1 MNINDN
7 YRSSNMSKINQ
18 IQNKLKELSGGAF
31 QKLADAYLHKKGYE
45 QINSLG
51 SVIGADKVRKGTP
64 DTLIPLPNGKYVF
77 AEYTTQQDGI
87 YEKLK
92 KDLDK
97 CFDEAKTDIAVEK
110 IHEVVI
116 CYTSTLNTSE
126 LNSLRE
132 QCQKRGVNI
141 NIFGIDPIS
150 YDLYQKYPGIA
161 RDFLGIEVDTRQ
173 IVTPDEFV
181 TAYDKNAIATP
192 LSTTFHFR
200 EKELT
205 QVLQGLEESNLV
217 VVSGKAGVGK
227 SRFVLECCAQ
237 FVAVHPEYKVQCI
250 FSRGVDIFE
259 DLRVYFSEPGSYLI
273 FVDDANR
280 VSKFEYFIQILHDQ
294 REDQEIKVIATVRDY
309 ALEKVREVSRSYSDW
324 IDLELNPLE
333 EKQIEQLV
341 KDEYGIINPLY
352 FDRIAEIAQG
362 NPRLAIM
369 AVRVAKREN
378 TLTSISNVSSLYDE
392 YYGSIRRDIE
402 ELGDENLLRAAGIV
416 AFFRTIDRSNEELM
430 EAIKTAFEIS
440 QEVFWQAVRQLSDL
454 EVLDMYENE
463 VVRTSDQVLA
473 TYFFYL
479 AFFKEKSLDF
489 AALLNKF
496 FPRLQYR
503 LVDVLNPVLN
513 TFDRMKIVDVMSPTV
528 DLAWDTYQ
536 NTGDETSLMRFMEVF
551 WSLKQTDILLY
562 VHNCISKMEAESVD
576 LSMLEINPNSNLSS
590 PSLLSTLSL
599 FSYSADED
607 NLRMALALLFNYL
620 TKRPSELSQALCIL
634 TKRFGFEYDSWA
646 YKFIK
651 QQIVIDELWRRVKDG
666 NDRVLSK
673 LFLAVAEHYLQTQF
687 DTTKMKGSSTLNII
701 SFDLP
706 PTTEIIELRQTIW
719 KWVFH
724 LCQIHIFQKEVLD
737 LLHKYC
743 LSGHKISVNEL
754 IAQDAVQ
761 VLPFI
766 ESTLDYRSYLHC
778 LVVQDYLNHLE
789 NHQVAF
795 CEDLR
800 DHFTNKTYA
809 LSKVLLFDC
818 GERNNWDLEY
828 EEYERRKRQQIEA
841 HFTNYCF
848 TDYKQF
854 FDQCLEIQGE
864 TDRRNHNQDHFPSR
878 VVEVL
883 IYLANRDCDL
893 YVEVLEHYLNLGDPL
908 KLNDLRLVDRLIQIY
923 GVEKAYNFLNKLDNP
938 LRRKWLF
945 GFYRSLPQQEIKV
958 DFLAQIYELYK
969 ESEPNEMVQ
978 DVDFLLKYRSFDEN
992 VVVRVVEIIL
1002 EKIAE
1007 DSNYSSALSLFF
1019 KPYME
1024 VNEALLDLFN
1034 NHLNL
1039 LKKAYLSVLKT
1050 DWHRECNEQIFTCIL
1065 DLDPNFILEYIDWI
1079 YREKEQSHHFRDTRN
1094 YSFFWRR
1101 ENYEQMMSQIVEY
1114 IYIQEQGCCGYGYS
1128 ILRKFFSVSE
1138 RVKDNAV
1145 IEERQDSLLKNL
1157 IKKRHKEIE
1166 FVRLLFDAI
1175 RYFSYEKRFRF
1186 IAVFLED
1193 NNNFEDFEK
1202 IPIEP
1207 DTWGWEGSAVPTY
1220 QGRVN
1225 YFESLLP
1232 LLNTVDFLQHKQYVE
1247 RQVHWL
1253 REIIEQEKKKDFMG
1267 Y

>member
-1 MNINDN
+1 
-7 YRSSNMSKINQ
+7 MSKINQ

-64 DTLIPLPNGKYVF
+64 DTLMPLPNGKYVF

-161 RDFLGIEVDTRQ
+161 RDFLGIEVDTGQ
-173 IVTPDEFV
+173 IVTLDEFV
-181 TAYDKNAIATP
+181 TKYDKNAIATP

-200 EKELT
+200 EEELA
-205 QVLQGLEESNLV
+205 QVLQRLEESNLV
-217 VVSGKAGVGK
+217 VVFGKAGVGK
-227 SRFVLECCAQ
+227 SRFVLECCDR

-250 FSRGVDIFE
+250 FIRGVDIFE

-294 REDQEIKVIATVRDY
+294 REDQQIKVIATVRDY

-324 IDLELNPLE
+324 RDLELNPLE
-333 EKQIEQLV
+333 EKQIKQLV

-352 FDRIAEIAQG
+352 FDRIAEIAKG

-369 AVRVAKREN
+369 VAEVAKQEN

-392 YYGSIRRDIE
+392 YYRSIRRDIE
-402 ELGDENLLRAAGIV
+402 ELSDENLLKAAGIV

-440 QEVFWQAVRQLSDL
+440 QEVFWQAVRQLNDL

-489 AALLNKF
+489 AALLKHF

-513 TFDRMKIVDVMSPTV
+513 TFDSMKIVEVMRPTI
-528 DLAWDTYQ
+528 DRAWETYKKA
-536 NTGDETSLMRFMEVF
+536 GDEANLMHFMQVF
-551 WSLKQTDILLY
+551 WFLKQTDILLY
-562 VHNCISKMEAESVD
+562 VRDCISKMEPESVD
-576 LSMLEINPNSNLSS
+576 LSKLEIKPSSNLSS
-590 PSLLSTLSL
+590 PSLLSTLGL
-599 FSYSADED
+599 FTYSDENN

-620 TKRPSELSQALCIL
+620 TKRPSELSQALYLL
-634 TKRFGFEYDSWA
+634 TKRFGFESDSWA
-646 YKFIK
+646 YEFIK
-651 QQIVIDELWRRVKDG
+651 QQIVVDELWKRVKDG
-666 NDRVLSK
+666 KDQVLSK
-673 LFLAVAEHYLQTQF
+673 LFLAVAEHYLQTKF
-687 DTTKMKGSSTLNII
+687 DTTKVNGRSTFNII
-701 SFDLP
+701 EFELQ
-706 PTTEIIELRQTIW
+706 PTTEIIELRRRIW
-719 KWVFH
+719 KRVFQ
-724 LCQIHIFQKEVLD
+724 LYQISMFQKEVLD

-743 LSGHKISVNEL
+743 LSGQISVNKL
-754 IAQDAVQ
+754 IVQDAVEII
-761 VLPFI
+761 PFI
-766 ESTLDYRSYLHC
+766 ESTLYSSSYCHC
-778 LVVQDYLNHLE
+778 IVVQDYLNHLE
-789 NHQVAF
+789 NHQVEF
-795 CEDLR
+795 SEELR
-800 DHFTNKTYA
+800 DRFTNETYV
-809 LSKVLLFDC
+809 LSQVLLFDW

-828 EEYERRKRQQIEA
+828 DEYERRKQQQIEA
-841 HFTNYCF
+841 HFTDYCF
-848 TDYKQF
+848 TKYKNF
-854 FDQCLEIQGE
+854 FKQCLEIQQE
-864 TDRRNHNQDHFPSR
+864 TERRNHNKEHFPSR

-883 IYLANRDCDL
+883 IYLAHRDCDL
-893 YVEVLEHYLNLGDPL
+893 YVKVLEHYLNLGDPL
-908 KLNDLRLVDRLIQIY
+908 KLNDLRLVNRLMQIY
-923 GVEKAYNFLNKLDNP
+923 GVEKAYKFLNKLDNP
-938 LRRKWLF
+938 SRREWLF
-945 GFYRSLPQQEIKV
+945 GFYRLLPQEEIKFE
-958 DFLAQIYELYK
+958 FLAQIYELYR
-969 ESEPNEMVQ
+969 ESAPNEMRQ
-978 DVDFLLKYRSFDEN
+978 DLDFLLKYRSLDGN

-1007 DSNYSSALSLFF
+1007 DSNYSSALSLLF

-1034 NHLNL
+1034 NHLDL
-1039 LKKAYLSVLKT
+1039 LKKAYLAVLKT
-1050 DWHRECNEQIFTCIL
+1050 NWHKKYDNQIFTYIL
-1065 DLDPNFILEYIDWI
+1065 DLDPNFIFEYIDWI
-1079 YREKEQSHHFRDTRN
+1079 NRQKEQSDHFRDTRD
-1094 YSFFWRR
+1094 YSFLWRY
-1101 ENYEQMMSQIVEY
+1101 ENHEKMMSKIVEY
-1114 IYIQEQGCCGYGYS
+1114 IYIKEQEHHLLHINFF
-1128 ILRKFFSVSE
+1128 ILTE
-1138 RVKDNAV
+1138 GAQDNAL
-1145 IEERQDSLLKNL
+1145 IEERQDSLLKKL
-1157 IKKRHKEIE
+1157 IRKWNKTVE
-1166 FVRLLFDAI
+1166 FIRFLFNDI
-1175 RYFSYEKRFRF
+1175 CDFSYERRLRF
-1186 IAVFLED
+1186 ISVFLEG

-1202 IPIEP
+1202 LPLEP
-1207 DTWGWEGSAVPTY
+1207 YTWSWQGSAVPLY
-1220 QGRVN
+1220 QSRVK

-1247 RQVHWL
+1247 RQIHYL
-1253 REIIEQEKKKDFMG
+1253 RERIEQEKKKNFMED
-1267 Y
+1267 

>member
-1 MNINDN
+1 
-7 YRSSNMSKINQ
+7 MSKINQ
-18 IQNKLKELSGGAF
+18 IQNKLRELDGGAF
-31 QKLADAYLHKKGYE
+31 QKLADAYLHKKGYK

-51 SVIGADKVRKGTP
+51 SVIGADKVQAGTP
-64 DTLIPLPNGKYVF
+64 DTLVPLPNGKYVF
-77 AEYTTQQDGI
+77 AEYTTQQRGI
-87 YEKLK
+87 YKKLK
-92 KDLDK
+92 EDLDK
-97 CFDEAKTDIAVEK
+97 CFNEAKTGIAVEK
-110 IHEVVI
+110 VDEVVI

-126 LNSLRE
+126 LNLLRE
-132 QCQKRGVNI
+132 QCQNRGVNL
-141 NIFGIDPIS
+141 NIFGIDPLS

-161 RDFLGIEVDTRQ
+161 RDFLSIEVDTGQ
-173 IVTPDEFV
+173 IVPPDEFV
-181 TAYDKNAIATP
+181 TAYDKNEIATP

-250 FSRGVDIFE
+250 FIRGVDLFE
-259 DLRVYFSEPGSYLI
+259 DLRVYFSEPGSHLI

-280 VSKFEYFIQILHDQ
+280 VSKFEYFIQLLQHQ
-294 REDQEIKVIATVRDY
+294 REEQQIKVIATVRDY

-324 IDLELNPLE
+324 RDLELNPLE
-333 EKQIEQLV
+333 EKQIKQLV

-352 FDRIAEIAQG
+352 SDRIAEIAQG

-369 AVRVAKREN
+369 AARVAKQEN

-392 YYGSIRRDIE
+392 YYRSIRRDLE
-402 ELGDENLLRAAGIV
+402 ELSNENLLKVAGIV

-513 TFDRMKIVDVMSPTV
+513 TFDSMKIVEVMRPTV
-528 DLAWDTYQ
+528 DRAWETYEKA
-536 NTGDETSLMRFMEVF
+536 GDEVNLMHFMQVF
-551 WSLKQTDILLY
+551 WFLKQTDILLY
-562 VHNCISKMEAESVD
+562 VRNYISKIEPESVD
-576 LSMLEINPNSNLSS
+576 VSKLEINHSSNLSS
-590 PSLLSTLSL
+590 PSLLSTLGL
-599 FSYSADED
+599 FSYSSDEN
-607 NLRMALALLFNYL
+607 NLRMALVLIFDYL
-620 TKRPSELSQALCIL
+620 TKRPSELSQAFYLL
-634 TKRFGFEYDSWA
+634 TKRFGFEYDSCV
-646 YKFIK
+646 YEFIK
-651 QQIVIDELWRRVKDG
+651 QQIVIDELWNRVKKEEDQM
-666 NDRVLSK
+666 LSK
-673 LFLAVAEHYLQTQF
+673 LFIAVAKPYLKTQF
-687 DTTKMKGSSTLNII
+687 DTTQMNGSSTLNII
-701 SFDLP
+701 KFELP
-706 PTTEIIELRQTIW
+706 STTEIIDLRRTIW
-719 KWVFH
+719 KGVFQ
-724 LCQIHIFQKEVLD
+724 LYRISMFQKEVLD

-754 IAQDAVQ
+754 IAQDAVE
-761 VLPFI
+761 VIPFI
-766 ESTLDYRSYLHC
+766 ESTLDSSSYCHC
-778 LVVQDYLNHLE
+778 IVVQDYLDHLE

-795 CEDLR
+795 SEDLR
-800 DHFTNKTYA
+800 DRFTNETYT

-818 GERNNWDLEY
+818 AERNDLDLEY
-828 EEYERRKRQQIEA
+828 NDLDLEYQEYEQLKRQQIEA
-841 HFTNYCF
+841 HFTDYCF
-848 TDYKQF
+848 TKYKNF
-854 FDQCLEIQGE
+854 FKQCLEIQGE
-864 TDRRNHNQDHFPSR
+864 TDRRNHNQYHFPSR

-883 IYLANRDCDL
+883 IALADRDCDL

-908 KLNDLRLVDRLIQIY
+908 KLNDLRLVDRLMQIY
-923 GVEKAYNFLNKLDNP
+923 GVEKAYKFLNKLDHP
-938 LRRKWLF
+938 SKREWLF
-945 GFYRSLPQQEIKV
+945 GFYRLLPQDEIKV
-958 DFLAQIYELYK
+958 EFLAQIYQLYR
-969 ESEPNEMVQ
+969 ESPPDGMRQ
-978 DVDFLLKYRSFDEN
+978 DLDFLLKYRSFDEN

-1002 EKIAE
+1002 KNIAE
-1007 DSNYSSALSLFF
+1007 DSNYASALSVLF

-1024 VNEALLDLFN
+1024 VNEALLDLFK
-1034 NHLNL
+1034 NHLDL
-1039 LKKAYLSVLKT
+1039 LKKAYIPVLKT
-1050 DWHRECNEQIFTCIL
+1050 DWHRECSEKIFTYIL
-1065 DLDPNFILEYIDWI
+1065 DLDPNFIFEYIDWI
-1079 YREKEQSHHFRDTRN
+1079 YRQKEQSHHFRDTRN

-1114 IYIQEQGCCGYGYS
+1114 IYIREQGCCGYGYS

-1166 FVRLLFDAI
+1166 FVRFLFDTI

-1207 DTWGWEGSAVPTY
+1207 DTWSWQGSAVPTY
-1220 QGRVN
+1220 QGRVK

-1247 RQVHWL
+1247 RQIHCL
-1253 REIIEQEKKKDFMG
+1253 RKIIEQEKKKNFMG
-1267 Y
+1267 H

>member
-1 MNINDN
+1 
-7 YRSSNMSKINQ
+7 MSKINQ

-64 DTLIPLPNGKYVF
+64 DTLMPLPNGKYVF

-97 CFDEAKTDIAVEK
+97 CFDEAKTDIAVET

-126 LNSLRE
+126 LKSLRE

-161 RDFLGIEVDTRQ
+161 RDFLGIEVDTGQ

-250 FSRGVDIFE
+250 FIRGVDIFE
-259 DLRVYFSEPGSYLI
+259 DLRVYFSEPDSYLI

-280 VSKFEYFIQILHDQ
+280 VSKFEYFIQLLQHQ
-294 REDQEIKVIATVRDY
+294 REEQQIKVIATVRDY

-324 IDLELNPLE
+324 RDLELNPLE

-352 FDRIAEIAQG
+352 SDRIAEIAQG

-369 AVRVAKREN
+369 AARVAKQEN

-392 YYGSIRRDIE
+392 YYRSIRRDLE
-402 ELGDENLLRAAGIV
+402 ELSDENLLKAAGIV

-440 QEVFWQAVRQLSDL
+440 QEVFWQAVRQLNDL
-454 EVLDMYENE
+454 EVFDMYENE

-489 AALLNKF
+489 AALLKHF

-513 TFDRMKIVDVMSPTV
+513 TFDSMKIVEVMRPHV
-528 DLAWDTYQ
+528 DRAWDTYQ
-536 NTGDETSLMRFMEVF
+536 NAGDETSLMRFMEVF
-551 WSLKQTDILLY
+551 WFLKQTDILLY
-562 VHNCISKMEAESVD
+562 VRNCISKMEAESVD
-576 LSMLEINPNSNLSS
+576 LSKLEIKPSSNLSS
-590 PSLLSTLSL
+590 PSLLSTLGL
-599 FSYSADED
+599 FSYSDEN
-607 NLRMALALLFNYL
+607 NLRLALALLFNYL
-620 TKRPSELSQALCIL
+620 TKRPRELSQALYLL
-634 TKRFGFEYDSWA
+634 TKRFGFESDSWA
-646 YKFIK
+646 YEFIK
-651 QQIVIDELWRRVKDG
+651 QQIVVDELWEEVKDG
-666 NDRVLSK
+666 KDHVLSK
-673 LFLAVAEHYLQTQF
+673 LFLAVAGHYLQTRF
-687 DTTKMKGSSTLNII
+687 DTTKVNGRSTFNII
-701 SFDLP
+701 EFDLP
-706 PTTEIIELRQTIW
+706 PTTELIELRRRIW
-719 KWVFH
+719 KRV
-724 LCQIHIFQKEVLD
+724 LQLYQISTFQKEVLA

-743 LSGHKISVNEL
+743 LSGHNISVNEL
-754 IAQDAVQ
+754 IAQDAVE

-766 ESTLDYRSYLHC
+766 ESTLDSISYCHC
-778 LVVQDYLNHLE
+778 IVVQDYLNHLE

-795 CEDLR
+795 SEDLHER
-800 DHFTNKTYA
+800 FTNETYA
-809 LSKVLLFDC
+809 LSKVLIFDC
-818 GERNNWDLEY
+818 AERNDLDLEY
-828 EEYERRKRQQIEA
+828 QEYEQLKRQQIGT
-841 HFTNYCF
+841 HFTDYCF
-848 TDYKQF
+848 TKYKHF
-854 FDQCLEIQGE
+854 FEQCLEIQGE
-864 TDRRNHNQDHFPSR
+864 TDRRNDNKYHFPSR

-883 IYLANRDCDL
+883 IYLAHRDCDL
-893 YVEVLEHYLNLGDPL
+893 YVKVLEHYLNLGDPL
-908 KLNDLRLVDRLIQIY
+908 KLNDLRLVDRLMQIY
-923 GVEKAYNFLNKLDNP
+923 GVEKAYKFLNKLDHP
-938 LRRKWLF
+938 SKREWLF
-945 GFYRSLPQQEIKV
+945 GFYRLLPQEEIKV
-958 DFLAQIYELYK
+958 EFLAQIYELYR
-969 ESEPNEMVQ
+969 ESAPNEMRQ
-978 DVDFLLKYRSFDEN
+978 DLDFLLKYRSLDGN

-1007 DSNYSSALSLFF
+1007 DSNYSSALSLLF

-1024 VNEALLDLFN
+1024 VNEALLDLFK
-1034 NHLNL
+1034 NHLDL
-1039 LKKAYLSVLKT
+1039 LKKAYLAVLKT
-1050 DWHRECNEQIFTCIL
+1050 DWHRECNEQIFAYIL
-1065 DLDPNFILEYIDWI
+1065 DLDPNFIFEYIDWI
-1079 YREKEQSHHFRDTRN
+1079 DKEKEQSHHFRDTRD
-1094 YSFFWRR
+1094 YSFLWRR
-1101 ENYEQMMSQIVEY
+1101 ENYEQMISQIVEY
-1114 IYIQEQGCCGYGYS
+1114 IYTKEQDIINSFLNEG
-1128 ILRKFFSVSE
+1128 VT
-1138 RVKDNAV
+1138 DNALLQ
-1145 IEERQDSLLKNL
+1145 ERQDCLLTKL
-1157 IKKRHKEIE
+1157 INKWHKKIDFIR
-1166 FVRLLFDAI
+1166 FLFDAI
-1175 RYFSYEKRFRF
+1175 CNFSYERRFRF
-1186 IAVFLED
+1186 IALFLKS
-1193 NNNFEDFEK
+1193 NNNFEEFEK
-1202 IPIEP
+1202 LPLEP
-1207 DTWGWEGSAVPTY
+1207 ATWSWQGSAVPMY
-1220 QGRVN
+1220 QTRVE
-1225 YFESLLP
+1225 YLESLLP
-1232 LLNTVDFLQHKQYVE
+1232 LLNAVDFLQHKQYVE

-1253 REIIEQEKKKDFMG
+1253 REIIEQEKKKNFMEN
-1267 Y
+1267 